1 MRGGGNCC
9 GEKSKLSPI
18 APPRISL
25 EIVKDITNIQYHD
38 HYLTTSS
45 WSDIKLLIMIIIMI
59 IASPRISLKKVKMYI
74 RSWIIINDNHESWIM
89 EIMKILSRSWFI
101 MMDHG
106 WWRKKSNH
114 HGHYNHQKG
123 CTWSQHRVQVELL
136 GLEEA
141 SLGDFHGM
149 SRFQQI

>member
-1 MRGGGNCC
+1 M
-9 GEKSKLSPI
+9 I
-18 APPRISL
+18 ISH
-25 EIVKDITNIQYHD
+25 ERR
-38 HYLTTSS
+38 
-45 WSDIKLLIMIIIMI
+45 WKLLWREKQTIANCAASDLAGNSKRFNSILWSWFNNIIMI
-59 IASPRISLKKVKMYI
+59 RYHDYHHGHRVASNLAKKMYS
-74 RSWIIINDNHESWIM
+74 RSWVIINYNHESWIM

-141 SLGDFHGM
+141 SLGDFRGM
-149 SRFQQI
+149 SRFQQILN